1 MKASL
6 KTLSLVSAVFA
17 LLATSCASHHHSAG
31 VRHPDHFYCHMCD
44 MYHPY
49 HHAHYRVYYSDDY
62 HYHRAPASSSSRT
75 TVVVK
80 PPGLPVPPPPPGDP
94 LRKILP

>member
-6 KTLSLVSAVFA
+6 KTLSLVSALLA
-17 LLATSCASHHHSAG
+17 LLATSCASHHDRAST
-31 VRHPDHFYCHMCD
+31 PPQHFYCHMCD
-44 MYHPY
+44 FHHPY

-62 HYHRAPASSSSRT
+62 RYHRAPATSRS

-80 PPGLPVPPPPPGDP
+80 KPPGLPPPPPGDP
-94 LRKILP
+94 LRKLLP

>member
-1 MKASL
+1 MIMKASL
-6 KTLSLVSAVFA
+6 KTLSLISAVFA
-17 LLATSCASHHHSAG
+17 LLVTSCASHSHSAG
-31 VRHPDHFYCHMCD
+31 AHPDHFYCHMCD

-49 HHAHYRVYYSDDY
+49 YHAHYRVYYSDDY
-62 HYHRAPASSSSRT
+62 RYHRHAPSSRS

-94 LRKILP
+94 LKKLLP